1 MHSREPRRSRSRAT
15 ISPLTPDAH
24 KARNAL
30 FMQIAEEEASD
41 FKKQTCVNYFL
52 LYYNS
57 VTTVIHVC

>member
-1 MHSREPRRSRSRAT
+1 
-15 ISPLTPDAH
+15 
-24 KARNAL
+24 
-30 FMQIAEEEASD
+30 MQIAEEEASD